1 MAEEPS
7 AKRPKLE
14 PESPTKLSVDEK
26 RKNIAKELL
35 AMPSGSGSSSSKSSS
50 ESDKNKKSKEEAE
63 VEERE
68 KMQ

>member
-14 PESPTKLSVDEK
+14 PESPPKLSVDEK

-35 AMPSGSGSSSSKSSS
+35 AMPSGSSSSKSAT
-50 ESDKNKKSKEEAE
+50 ENDKNKKSKEEAE

>member
-7 AKRPKLE
+7 AKRIKLE

-26 RKNIAKELL
+26 RKNLAKELL
-35 AMPSGSGSSSSKSSS
+35 AMPSGSGSSSKANS
-50 ESDKNKKSKEEAE
+50 ENDKNKKSKEEAE
-63 VEERE
+63 IEERE